1 MLGLSWCTQW
11 LCKCV
16 NTDDCWSRCLLRL
29 SSSSSIVDLWPRKMI
44 SLIFHLFI
52 AGLTK
57 FGIDS
62 SSIGFSFE
70 VHTELLDISR
80 LGVE

>member
-1 MLGLSWCTQW
+1 
-11 LCKCV
+11 
-16 NTDDCWSRCLLRL
+16 
-29 SSSSSIVDLWPRKMI
+29 MI